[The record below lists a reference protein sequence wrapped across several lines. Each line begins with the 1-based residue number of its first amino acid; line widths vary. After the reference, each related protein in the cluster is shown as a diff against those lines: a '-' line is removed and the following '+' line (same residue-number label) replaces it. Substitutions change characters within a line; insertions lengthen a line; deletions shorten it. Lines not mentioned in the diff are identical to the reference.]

1 MTAKYSVIQF
11 APNAISGERINIG
24 VIVYS
29 ETSSRV
35 KFLSNWKRVRAF
47 MGGDVAF
54 LKDFASEMEAF
65 ASSQLSYLFNQG
77 GPDNVRPYVE
87 KSSERWANSITLTAP
102 RSSLKPLDKLLET
115 VSSEF
120 LTQPRARERGYRNR
134 LVAASIAKDA
144 LFKALADRKDE
155 PEATKHLQSQQ
166 QVTGKYGPHQFDAV
180 VANGLPRIAAHGI
193 SFELPEA
200 VQLDQ
205 LVDAVA
211 FQVFDTR
218 EAHPDLHIG
227 ILALAPKDRS
237 PKHARRAFERA
248 TRTYEGL
255 SAEVVLEGDAA
266 TWARSRVSDIEF

>member
-29 ETSSRV
+29 ESDSRV
-35 KFLSNWKRVRAF
+35 RFLTNWRRVRAF
-47 MGGDVAF
+47 SGGDVGF
-54 LKDFASEMEAF
+54 LKDFAAEMEAL
-65 ASSQLSYLFNQG
+65 ASSQLSYLFNDT
-77 GPDNVRPYVE
+77 GPDKVWSYVE
-87 KSSERWANSITLTAP
+87 KFSERWANSIMLTPP
-102 RSSLKPLDKLLET
+102 RSSLKSLDKLLET
-115 VSSEF
+115 ISSEF

-134 LVAASIAKDA
+134 LAAASIAKDA
-144 LFKALADRKDE
+144 LFKALEDREDKPD
-155 PEATKHLQSQQ
+155 ATKYLQSQQ
-166 QVTGKYGPHQFDAV
+166 QVIGKYGPHQFDAV
-180 VANGLPRIAAHGI
+180 VGNGAPRIAAHGI

-211 FQVFDTR
+211 FQVFDTY

-227 ILALAPKDRS
+227 ILALAPKGRS
-237 PKHARRAFERA
+237 PKHAKKAFDRA

-255 SAEVVLEGDAA
+255 SAEVVLESDAE
-266 TWARSRVSDIEF
+266 TWAKSRVSTIEL